1 MGSVTDHLPE
11 RRNLRASDADRDA
24 IVEVLRRHASVGRL
38 DLEELG
44 ERITRALSAKT
55 YGDLDQLT
63 ADLPNDLPM
72 PPPPRPTFWRSRL
85 ALTAIELLAF
95 NVFFLVVWA
104 VTSHGGAFWP
114 GWILLVSAVLFVRRA
129 VRYQL
134 RRTHDISEQEYTT
147 S

>member
-1 MGSVTDHLPE
+1 MEVVTDHLPE
-11 RRNLRASDADRDA
+11 RRRLRASDADRDA
-24 IVEVLRRHASVGRL
+24 IVDVLRRHASVGRL

-44 ERITRALSAKT
+44 ERIGRALSAKT

-63 ADLPNDLPM
+63 ADLPNDLPT

-85 ALTAIELLAF
+85 ALTAVELLAF
-95 NVFFLVVWA
+95 NVFFLVIWA

-129 VRYQL
+129 VRHQL
-134 RRTHDISEQEYTT
+134 RRTRDVTEEGRTT
-147 S
+147 G